1 MTKLKVTLLLQA
13 RPLLYRQVAYFEMR
27 NLLNDLTGAL
37 IMISTSYL
45 LDQVVFTGD
54 HALLFVLDRLVI
66 RTELRRAK
74 R

>member
-1 MTKLKVTLLLQA
+1 MTLLLQA

-27 NLLNDLTGAL
+27 NLLNDLNGAL

-54 HALLFVLDRLVI
+54 HARLFVFDWQVI
-66 RTELRRAK
+66 RTEFRRAK